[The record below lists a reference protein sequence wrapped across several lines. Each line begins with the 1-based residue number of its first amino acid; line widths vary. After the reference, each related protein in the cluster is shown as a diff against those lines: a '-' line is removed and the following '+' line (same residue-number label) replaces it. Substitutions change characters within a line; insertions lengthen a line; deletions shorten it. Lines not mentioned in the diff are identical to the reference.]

1 MIYDV
6 VQCVKTTHCRG
17 WTWENQKEVLAQVID
32 ISIYQV
38 VSQCNIH
45 LTLGTRV
52 LSFSCSL
59 NTETIERFLSC
70 RVKEPP
76 ISILLNC
83 IHMHKDMEL
92 INVNLTLFYYHY
104 LVYSLR
110 KWKSNWYYCAS
121 AAADFSFKW
130 NQKELRFKNSKYPRQ
145 AWSKI
150 TKQNISNM
158 LYI

>member
-38 VSQCNIH
+38 VSLGNIH

-70 RVKEPP
+70 RVKESQ
-76 ISILLNC
+76 ISILFNC

-92 INVNLTLFYYHY
+92 INVNLTLFHYHY
-104 LVYSLR
+104 LV
-110 KWKSNWYYCAS
+110 
-121 AAADFSFKW
+121 
-130 NQKELRFKNSKYPRQ
+130 
-145 AWSKI
+145 
-150 TKQNISNM
+150 
-158 LYI
+158 